1 MFAPDAAF
9 HCCAAEPLSQSSV
22 ASSAL
27 EEKRVATAKK
37 VCELEGARLHALLQK
52 ADAAAQPIPGD
63 ARCYALVHAC
73 FALARRVSGVSVDEC

>member
-1 MFAPDAAF
+1 
-9 HCCAAEPLSQSSV
+9 
-22 ASSAL
+22 
-27 EEKRVATAKK
+27 VATAKK